1 VTPPIARTPSNPFE
15 ALQSRAAQQG
25 SNVQAVILQVI
36 ENALGTSPNPAK
48 NSERVQLP
56 LLLSKHPGALRS
68 MTGAEIDDILG

>member
-1 VTPPIARTPSNPFE
+1 MRATIDFPEPIFE
-15 ALQSRAAQQG
+15 ALQSRSAEQG

-36 ENALGTSPNPAK
+36 ENALGTSPNTGK

-56 LLLSKHPGALRS
+56 LVLSKHPGALRS